1 MSLKNVPGLA
11 AGASIGTEE
20 KQMKN
25 QRPLSRLGS
34 RSGCGLLAAVALLVP
49 GTGLLA
55 QALYG
60 SLYGTVND
68 PSGSAVSGA
77 TVTVTDVQ
85 KGTQQT
91 ATTNAS
97 GGWSVDHLVPD
108 SYTVKVESP
117 SFAPTETKPIDIHAD
132 SSQKIDL
139 AVAVAGSNTTV
150 NVSAEAPALKTDR
163 ADVSQILDQRAIEN
177 LPNLS
182 RNFTSF
188 LLLTPGV
195 QHASFNIAGPENPQ
209 GGLALNSN
217 GSNYGEQGFILD
229 GTDNRDPVL
238 GIIVINPTLD
248 SISETKVTTQN
259 YDAEFGGAAGGI
271 INVSTKSGGNDIHGD
286 AFLFRHSDA
295 FYARDPFRQFQP
307 DPVTGRVIPSEV
319 YSQFGGS
326 ISGPVIKNKAFF
338 FLDYQGLRQ
347 RLGSSLQQNVPTNL
361 VRSTCLSGGGIC
373 NLSEYTSQVLYNPAT
388 KTATTPAI
396 PYGGPGQIPVSALS
410 PQAVALLRQLPAP
423 NATGQG
429 VNNNYVASGN
439 GTLNSDQ
446 ADARLDEQVSDRF
459 HVFGRYDYA
468 LFRLLGTP
476 IFGAAGGNGFGIG
489 NTTGTTTTQNQSATV
504 GFDWAL
510 KPTLV
515 TDLRVGFL
523 SYHVAESK
531 YGGTSPT
538 DLGIPN
544 LNVTPDS
551 AGPASFSFNQGTLSN
566 LGNQGCNC
574 PLLQSEQVFQLV
586 NNWTK
591 IVGNHSFKFGGDI
604 RYAKNVRN
612 ASDANRSGQFYFDA
626 STTAGTG
633 STGSDLASYLTG
645 NAARFQRFNVYIN
658 DQYSYQKRGAFYAQD
673 SWRISPK
680 LTLNYGVR
688 WDLIFPETVNGT
700 GHGGFASLETGGIRV
715 AGAGPFG
722 TNGNQRMD
730 YLNLAGRIGIA
741 YQVAP
746 NTVVRAGVGQTY
758 DNVGY
763 FGTLFGSVLSH
774 NLPVQANE
782 DTNRAGSVGGVA
794 TTLAAPPV
802 RPAQPTIPSSGVIP
816 FQDAYGQSFRP
827 GRIQLPRVDQY
838 NVAVQQQFGSTMTL
852 ELAYVGNIG
861 ERVYPGETYGYDLN
875 EPRLPSTPSELA
887 AGNTIRRP
895 YNGVFRGVYNG
906 APTICCS
913 SGMNSAAPSG
923 RAMYNALQTKLD
935 KRFSNGLQFNAN
947 YTWSKAM
954 NYAND
959 AAFTNYKRFSWGRN
973 DTNRTN
979 IFVLSS
985 VYALP
990 FGKGKMFLGGSNRIV
1005 DYLIGGYSL
1014 AGQTTWESGRPFTPT
1029 YAECGADQD
1038 LDTNFGS
1045 PGTTSDCRPNGDA
1058 KGFAVNTSGLNPVT
1072 HARTLFTP
1080 VAALTTNG
1088 AASGPFQRP
1097 AFGTFGNVGRLSL
1110 VGPRDFY
1117 SDVSVLKDIPITEQ
1131 FKGQFQ
1137 FQAFNVFNHA
1147 ALDIPTASNARC
1159 IDCTVAQGA
1168 GTITGLESNSTMR
1181 RLQFAARITF

>member
-1 MSLKNVPGLA
+1 M
-11 AGASIGTEE
+11 
-20 KQMKN
+20 
-25 QRPLSRLGS
+25 
-34 RSGCGLLAAVALLVP
+34 
-49 GTGLLA
+49 
-55 QALYG
+55 
-60 SLYGTVND
+60 
-68 PSGSAVSGA
+68 
-77 TVTVTDVQ
+77 
-85 KGTQQT
+85 
-91 ATTNAS
+91 
-97 GGWSVDHLVPD
+97 DHLIPD
-108 SYTVKVESP
+108 SYTVKVESAQ
-117 SFAPTETKPIDIHAD
+117 FAPSETKPIDIHAD

-139 AVAVAGSNTTV
+139 AMSVAGSNTTV

-163 ADVSQILDQRAIEN
+163 ADVSQVLDERAIAN
-177 LPNLS
+177 LPNLN

-209 GGLALNSN
+209 GGLALNTN

-229 GTDNRDPVL
+229 GTDNRDPID

-295 FYARDPFRQFQP
+295 FYARDPFTQFQP
-307 DPVTGRVIPSEV
+307 DPVTNRVIPSEV

-326 ISGPVIKNKAFF
+326 VSGPIIKNKAFF

-347 RLGSSLQQNVPTNL
+347 RLGSSLQQNVPTAQ
-361 VRSTCLSGGGIC
+361 VRNTCLAGTGTC

-388 KTATTPAI
+388 KQPYSTT
-396 PYGGPGQIPVSALS
+396 PGQIPVAALS
-410 PQAVALLRQLPAP
+410 PQALALLRQLPAP
-423 NATGQG
+423 NVSGQG
-429 VNNNYVASGN
+429 VNNNYVSSGN

-446 ADARLDEQVSDRF
+446 ADIRLDEQVSDRL

-476 IFGAAGGNGFGIG
+476 VFGAAGGNGFGIG
-489 NTTGTTTTQNQSATV
+489 NTTGTTQTQNQSATV

-510 KPTLV
+510 KPTLL

-523 SYHVAESK
+523 SYHVAENK
-531 YGGTSPT
+531 YGESSAT

-551 AGPASFSFNQGTLSN
+551 AGAPSFNFSQGTISN

-574 PLLQSEQVFQLV
+574 PLLESEQVFQLV

-612 ASDANRSGQFYFDA
+612 ASDNNRSGQFYFDA
-626 STTAGTG
+626 SSTAGIG

-658 DQYSYQKRGAFYAQD
+658 DQYNYQKRGAFYAQD
-673 SWRISPK
+673 SWRMSPK

-763 FGTLFGSVLSH
+763 FGTIFGSVLSH

-782 DTNRAGSVGGVA
+782 DIDRIGSVGGLA
-794 TTLAAPPV
+794 TTLGAPPV
-802 RPAQPTIPSSGVIP
+802 RPAQPTIPSNGIIP
-816 FQDAYGQSFRP
+816 FQDAYGQQFRP
-827 GRIQLPRVDQY
+827 GRIQLPKVDQY
-838 NVAVQQQFGSTMTL
+838 NVAVQQQFGSSMTF

-861 ERVYPGETYGYDLN
+861 ERVYPGETYGYDFNAPL
-875 EPRLPSTPSELA
+875 LPTNAASFR
-887 AGNTIRRP
+887 AGNDPQPNRRP
-895 YNGVFRGVYNG
+895 YFNKYVGVYNG

-913 SGMNSAAPSG
+913 NGMTSAAPSG

-959 AAFTNYKRFSWGRN
+959 ATFANYKQLSWGRN

-979 IFVLSS
+979 IFVVSS

-990 FGKGKMFLGGSNRIV
+990 FGKGKMFLGGANRLV
-1005 DYLIGGYSL
+1005 DSLIGGYSL

-1029 YAECGADQD
+1029 YAECGSDQD
-1038 LDTNFGS
+1038 LDNNFGS

-1058 KGFAVNTSGLNPVT
+1058 KAFAVSTGDLNPVT
-1072 HARTLFTP
+1072 HTRTLFTP

-1088 AASGPFQRP
+1088 ASAGAFQRP
-1097 AFGTFGNVGRLSL
+1097 AFGTIGNVGRLSL

-1117 SDVSVLKDIPITEQ
+1117 ADLSVLKDIPITERL
-1131 FKGQFQ
+1131 KGQFQ
-1137 FQAFNVFNHA
+1137 FQAFNVLNHA
-1147 ALDIPTASNARC
+1147 ALDIPNASNARC

-1168 GTITGLESNSTMR
+1168 GAITGLEANSTMR